1 MPSAQLIHTSV
12 LMFAVWS
19 RAVSD
24 LSVLQFLQEL
34 NPLKPPELQVCA
46 FVEESNSDL

>member
-24 LSVLQFLQEL
+24 LSVLQFLQGL
-34 NPLKPPELQVCA
+34 PLKPPELQVCA